1 MLFVLRDYLAKE
13 KYVSLEQAARC
24 LKIDATALEPMF
36 DFWIARGVI
45 LPSVS
50 EKSCGAVCK
59 GCQPKAAKYYQYAV

>member
-13 KYVSLEQAARC
+13 KYVSLEQAARF

-45 LPSVS
+45 LPSVAAQ
-50 EKSCGAVCK
+50 SCAAVCK
-59 GCQPKAAKYYQYAV
+59 GCQPKAPKYYQYSV